1 RNPPLETYGRGFSF
15 LPQTFYSYKN
25 LSKHTIRGGIKLKKI
40 KTLLLSLVFLF
51 SLFSFNDFSS
61 AKQVHDGS
69 KTEKLTKLEKSFLKD
84 VTGHTEEEI
93 DMLPLE
99 IAKQLVEDKAVIQD
113 SKTETFS
120 FEENAGDVE
129 NEENTSGTLT
139 TMGTISSSTMT
150 LAGTVYKVTSDRSGY
165 DKFYIYGNFRWL
177 KSPFYELVDKMT
189 FGFPSSAGFFLPT
202 SDGAITQHQ
211 HRYSQ
216 DPQGNGT
223 WVDYAIDY
231 TPNMSMYQHQ
241 EMVQS
246 ILKLNTGTQNMSVNL
261 VYQYFQQDYQ

>member
-1 RNPPLETYGRGFSF
+1 M
-15 LPQTFYSYKN
+15 
-25 LSKHTIRGGIKLKKI
+25 KKI